1 MKKIL
6 IKCSI
11 YLAIFAVLSFFLFP
25 IYWIFRLSISPQSLV
40 YEYPPPLFFMPQMK
54 NFKDILFSKVF
65 VFARPYPHYFMNSLI
80 VSLTSTTIALIIGTL
95 AAYGLVRFKFK
106 GSKSIA
112 FFILSTLFAPPAA
125 YVIPIFL
132 LIRSIG
138 LLDTQ
143 LGLALIYLTFNVPFT
158 TWLMRGIIKEVPV
171 EIEEAAMIDGCSRM
185 GVLGRITLPL
195 VKTGLAAAA
204 IFDLAIS
211 WNEYLF
217 ASVLTATKSTT
228 LPVTMAAFASSS
240 VKPVY
245 WGYVAS
251 SAVLIMLPMIVF
263 AFFAQRYIVRGFALG
278 AVKG

>member
-1 MKKIL
+1 
-6 IKCSI
+6 
-11 YLAIFAVLSFFLFP
+11 
-25 IYWIFRLSISPQSLV
+25 
-40 YEYPPPLFFMPQMK
+40 
-54 NFKDILFSKVF
+54 
-65 VFARPYPHYFMNSLI
+65 
-80 VSLTSTTIALIIGTL
+80 
-95 AAYGLVRFKFK
+95 
-106 GSKSIA
+106 
-112 FFILSTLFAPPAA
+112 
-125 YVIPIFL
+125 
-132 LIRSIG
+132 
-138 LLDTQ
+138 
-143 LGLALIYLTFNVPFT
+143 
-158 TWLMRGIIKEVPV
+158 MRGIIKEVPV

>member
-1 MKKIL
+1 MKSL
-6 IKCSI
+6 FIKCLI
-11 YLAIFAVLSFFLFP
+11 YLAIFVVLAFFLFP
-25 IYWIFRLSISPQSLV
+25 IYWIFRLSILPQSLV
-40 YEYPPPLFFMPQMK
+40 YEYPPSLFFLPQVK
-54 NFKDILFSKVF
+54 NFKDILFSRVF
-65 VFARPYPHYFMNSLI
+65 VFARPYPHYFMNSLA
-80 VSLTSTTIALIIGTL
+80 VSLMSTAMALIIGTL
-95 AAYGLVRFKFK
+95 AAYGLARFKFK
-106 GSKSIA
+106 GSRSIA
-112 FFILSTLFAPPAA
+112 FFILSALFAPPAA

-132 LIRSIG
+132 LMRSIG

-143 LGLALIYLTFNVPFT
+143 LGLALVYLTFNVPFT
-158 TWLMRGIIKEVPV
+158 TWLMRGIIKEVPI
-171 EIEEAAMIDGCSRM
+171 EIEEAAMIDGCSRI

-195 VKTGLAAAA
+195 VKTGLAAAG
-204 IFDLAIS
+204 IFNLVIS

-217 ASVLTATKSTT
+217 ASALTATKSTT

>member
-1 MKKIL
+1 M
-6 IKCSI
+6 
-11 YLAIFAVLSFFLFP
+11 
-25 IYWIFRLSISPQSLV
+25 YWIFRLSVLPQGLV
-40 YEYPPPLFFMPQMK
+40 YEYPPPLLFTPQMK
-54 NFKDILFSKVF
+54 NFNDILFSKVF
-65 VFARPYPHYFMNSLI
+65 VFARPYPHYFMNTLI
-80 VSLTSTTIALIIGTL
+80 VSLMSTAIALIVGTL
-95 AAYGLVRFKFK
+95 AAYGLARFKFK
-106 GSKSIA
+106 GSRSIA
-112 FFILSTLFAPPAA
+112 FYILSALFAPPAA

-132 LIRSIG
+132 LMKSIG

-143 LGLALIYLTFNVPFT
+143 LGLALIYLTFNIPFT
-158 TWLMRGIIKEVPV
+158 TWLMRGIIKEVPI
-171 EIEEAAMIDGCSRM
+171 EIEEAAMIDGCSRI
-185 GVLGRITLPL
+185 GVLGKITLPL
-195 VKTGLAAAA
+195 MKTGLAAAA
-204 IFDLAIS
+204 IFDLVIS